1 MPRKY
6 QDRFNMRELGV
17 TAFHHPYRW
26 YPYMDKVAC
35 FDTADHISPF
45 EHYLKFHSSF
55 SNSKCVR
62 VCVSSQRWYMVY
74 LPRKAPYPAA
84 LEN

>member
-35 FDTADHISPF
+35 FDTADHISPS